1 MSDQHDLRTE
11 RSHEGLGRQESD
23 RQDALATVTRSEEE
37 LFVTTRPVESGRVRV
52 SKRVVTEERTIT
64 VRREELVVEELPA
77 RASLPAD
84 HDGVT
89 GAGDRADGED
99 RDGWGDRDAQGRGNP
114 AKEAALAAGE
124 PHRPQGHRDDDG
136 ELQQDAAIEI
146 VLHEE
151 QVVTRVVPIER
162 VRVFVDR
169 VTREQVVEEELAKE
183 VVSIERE
190 DTPRAD
196 R

>member
-1 MSDQHDLRTE
+1 MSDQQDMRTE
-11 RSHEGLGRQESD
+11 RSHEGLGRERD
-23 RQDALATVTRSEEE
+23 RHDVPVSVTRSEEE
-37 LFVTTRPVESGRVRV
+37 LLVTTRPVETGRVRV

-77 RASLPAD
+77 RAELPAD
-84 HDGVT
+84 HDGVSS
-89 GAGDRADGED
+89 G
-99 RDGWGDRDAQGRGNP
+99 QGRLNP

-124 PHRPQGHRDDDG
+124 AHRPQGHRDDDG
-136 ELQQDAAIEI
+136 ELQQEAAIEM

-162 VRVFVDR
+162 VRVYVDR
-169 VTREQVVEEELAKE
+169 VTREQVVEEDLAKE
-183 VVSIERE
+183 VVTVER
-190 DTPRAD
+190 DDAPGTDDRARRTD

>member
-23 RQDALATVTRSEEE
+23 RHDAPATVTRSEEE

-64 VRREELVVEELPA
+64 IRREELVVEELPA
-77 RASLPAD
+77 RAPLPPD

-89 GAGDRADGED
+89 GA
-99 RDGWGDRDAQGRGNP
+99 GDRDAQGRGNP
-114 AKEAALAAGE
+114 AREAALAAGE

-136 ELQQDAAIEI
+136 ELHQDAAIEI

-169 VTREQVVEEELAKE
+169 VTREQVVEAELAKE
-183 VVSIERE
+183 VVSLERE